1 MNSLFS
7 ASLKGKTLTIYQQ
20 EGSQRLPVTIIDKC
34 KNHRFY
40 LKDKGVVNDCYG
52 FGREALIY
60 QGNSDEEA
68 KRVMLAIDDAFS
80 SRNTKRIQFK
90 RYAGVAATAIAIT
103 LALVSFSQHFPPAIG
118 AAVLQEVR
126 NTAESQAIPDQPAGM
141 SQNNVNAYRQQSVV
155 MPATTAKEIQPPPQ
169 LKAAPAS
176 EDYQTTAQTLKA
188 AAQSGRYTISLSGG
202 HARTLYVFADPLCH
216 NCQIIEP
223 ALEALSQKYNVEIF
237 PVTLVGK
244 QQTVSLVSPIMC
256 QASATRLPL
265 WKNLFRA
272 DAGLAPGETNFD
284 QSSCESGD
292 DAIAKNDVAFN
303 AYNLPGTP
311 SLLSDDGR
319 YIPLATLKTDES
331 LAAFLNAVPL
341 N

>member
-1 MNSLFS
+1 MNLLFS
-7 ASLKGKTLTIYQQ
+7 ASLKGKTLTIYQH

-60 QGNSDEEA
+60 QGASDEEA
-68 KRVMLAIDDAFS
+68 KRVMQAIDDAFS
-80 SRNTKRIQFK
+80 AKNTRRIQFK
-90 RYAGVAATAIAIT
+90 RYAGVAATAAAVT
-103 LALVSFSQHFPPAIG
+103 LALVSFTRHFPPAMG
-118 AAVLQEVR
+118 TDVQQEVR
-126 NTAESQAIPDQPAGM
+126 YSAESQAIHDQPAGM
-141 SQNNVNAYRQQSVV
+141 PQTNVNAYQQQSVV
-155 MPATTAKEIQPPPQ
+155 IPASTAKDIQTLPQ
-169 LKAAPAS
+169 TKTTPAS

-188 AAQSGRYTISLSGG
+188 AAQSGRYTISLSSG

-244 QQTVSLVSPIMC
+244 QQTMGLVDPIMC
-256 QASATRLPL
+256 QASASRLPL
-265 WKNLFRA
+265 WKNLFRT
-272 DAGLAPGETNFD
+272 DAGMAPGETPSE

-331 LAAFLNAVPL
+331 LATFLNAEPL

>member
-1 MNSLFS
+1 MNSVFS
-7 ASLKGKTLTIYQQ
+7 AILKGKTLTIYQH
-20 EGSQRLPVTIIDKC
+20 EGSQRLPVAIIAKC

-40 LKDKGVVNDCYG
+40 MKDKGIVNDWYG

-60 QGNSDEEA
+60 QGASDEEA
-68 KRVMLAIDDAFS
+68 KRVMLAIDDAFNT
-80 SRNTKRIQFK
+80 RNTRCTQFK
-90 RYAGVAATAIAIT
+90 RYAGVAAIAAALT
-103 LALVSFSQHFPPAIG
+103 FALVSFTQHFPPAMG
-118 AAVLQEVR
+118 VAVLQEVR
-126 NTAESQAIPDQPAGM
+126 NPTESLAIPGKSAEM
-141 SQNNVNAYRQQSVV
+141 AQNNVNAYRQQSVV
-155 MPATTAKEIQPPPQ
+155 IPATTAKEIQPPTQ

-176 EDYQTTAQTLKA
+176 EDYQATAQTLKA

-244 QQTVSLVSPIMC
+244 QQTMSLVSPIMC

-331 LAAFLNAVPL
+331 LAAFLNAAPL